1 MRSRRVL
8 VLAVQT
14 PFARGGAERHVQR
27 LTEELVRRGVEA
39 DLVTLPLVERERFDL
54 VRSAAAWRSLDLT
67 EAGGRPVDAVIATR
81 FPSYAV
87 RHPNK
92 LVWLIHQYRQAYDQ
106 FGTPFSDLTAS
117 PEDRRTREVIAE
129 IDRVGL
135 TEARKVFA
143 NSQTVAAR
151 LLRFNGIRSEPL
163 YHPPPLAGRHRSGD
177 FGDTVLWV
185 GRLDAWKRPGLLLE
199 SLPHAPEAR
208 AVFVGR
214 GPEEDRLRRRAA
226 ELGLGSRVNFLAAV
240 GDEELLDLYANARI
254 VAGDRVGRGPGL
266 RADRGASLGEASPD
280 DGGRGRA
287 SRIRP
292 GRGDRP
298 RGRAA
303 PRGPRRGPSAGVDEA
318 RGPEGDGGG
327 GEAPRRPIDL
337 GRAGGPAARRGGPRV
352 SGAADPLRRL
362 AQERGRILGEL
373 GVQPDDA
380 RWARAEAEML
390 ASLLTVSRRLRLP
403 GALGRMLRRIGRRV
417 R

>member
-1 MRSRRVL
+1 MSSRRVL

-27 LTEELVRRGVEA
+27 LTEELLRRGVEA
-39 DLVTLPLVERERFDL
+39 DLVTLPLIERERFDL

-81 FPSYAV
+81 FPSYAA

-117 PEDRRTREVIAE
+117 PEDRRTREVIAQ

-163 YHPPPLAGRHRSGD
+163 YHPPPLAGRHRSGE

-199 SLPHAPEAR
+199 ALPHAPEAR
-208 AVFVGR
+208 AVFVGS

-226 ELGLGSRVNFLAAV
+226 ELGVEPRVRFLASV
-240 GDEELLDLYANARI
+240 EDEELLDLYANARI
-254 VAGDRVGRGPGL
+254 VAVT
-266 RADRGASLGEASPD
+266 ASGE
-280 DGGRGRA
+280 
-287 SRIRP
+287 
-292 GRGDRP
+292 
-298 RGRAA
+298 
-303 PRGPRRGPSAGVDEA
+303 
-318 RGPEGDGGG
+318 
-327 GEAPRRPIDL
+327 DL
-337 GRAGGPAARRGGPRV
+337 GYVPIEAHLSGKPVLTTEDAGGPLEFVRDGETGLVVAPRPEALGVALRLAWTRLDALKAMGEAGRRRAARLTWDEPVARLL
-352 SGAADPLRRL
+352 AAAGL
-362 AQERGRILGEL
+362 A
-373 GVQPDDA
+373 
-380 RWARAEAEML
+380 
-390 ASLLTVSRRLRLP
+390 
-403 GALGRMLRRIGRRV
+403 
-417 R
+417 